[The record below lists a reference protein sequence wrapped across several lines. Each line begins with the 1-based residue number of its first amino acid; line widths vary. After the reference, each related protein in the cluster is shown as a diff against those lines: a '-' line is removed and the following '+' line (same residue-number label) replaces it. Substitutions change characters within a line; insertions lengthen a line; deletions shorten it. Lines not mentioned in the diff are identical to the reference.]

1 MELPEKPAV
10 IGLGYVGLPLAVALG
25 RAQAGTIG
33 FDVSPRRVEEL
44 RQGHDRTGETLPD
57 ALAASDIHFTCDPAD
72 LAAAT
77 FYIVAVPTPV
87 TPQRQPDL
95 SMVEGA
101 SHTVGRVL
109 KAGDVVVYESTV
121 YPGVTEDCCAPVL
134 ERESGLVAGR
144 DFGLGYSP
152 ERINPGDKQ
161 HTLESIVKVVAG
173 DTPKTLERVAALYES
188 IVPAGVFR
196 ASSIRVAE
204 AAKVIENTQRDVNIA
219 LMNEL
224 AMIFDRMGI
233 RTTEVLEAAR
243 TKWNFL
249 PFRPGL
255 VGGHCIG
262 VDPYYLASA
271 AETVGIHP
279 DMILSGRRTNSGMGE
294 FVARKTVKLLHQ
306 AGRSIAG
313 SRVAVLGMTFKEN
326 IPDYRNSQAPQI
338 IAELREY
345 GVQCFA
351 HDPMVDKASFTRST
365 GIELVGDGDLAELD
379 GVVLAVPHRAYV
391 ELGAAGLGRMLRR
404 PGVLVDVTSA
414 LKPEDIP
421 EGIHYWSL

>member
-25 RAQAGTIG
+25 RVQAGTIG
-33 FDVSPRRVEEL
+33 FDVSPGRVEEL
-44 RQGHDRTGETLPD
+44 RQGQDSTGETLPD

-173 DTPKTLERVAALYES
+173 DTPETLERVAALYES

-233 RTTEVLEAAR
+233 RTTEVLQAAR

-294 FVARKTVKLLHQ
+294 FVARKTAKLLHQ
-306 AGRSIAG
+306 AGHQVAG
-313 SRVAVLGMTFKEN
+313 ARVAILGMTFKEN

-338 IAELREY
+338 ISELREY

-351 HDPMVDKASFTRST
+351 HDPMVDEASFRRSK

-379 GVVLAVPHRAYV
+379 GIVLAVPHRAYI
-391 ELGAAGLGRMLRR
+391 ELGAAGLGRILRR

-414 LKPEDIP
+414 LKSEDIP
-421 EGIHYWSL
+421 EGIRYWSL

>member
-33 FDVSPRRVEEL
+33 FDVSPGRVEEL
-44 RQGHDRTGETLPD
+44 RRGHDSTGETLPD

-72 LAAAT
+72 LADAT

-109 KAGDVVVYESTV
+109 KPGDVVVYESTV

-134 ERESGLVAGR
+134 ERESGLAAGR

-173 DTPKTLERVAALYES
+173 DTPETLERVAALYES

-306 AGRSIAG
+306 AGHPVAG
-313 SRVAVLGMTFKEN
+313 SRVLVMGMTFKEN

-338 IAELREY
+338 IGELREY
-345 GVQCFA
+345 GVECFA
-351 HDPMVDKASFTRST
+351 HDPMVDAASFQRST
-365 GIELVGDGDLAELD
+365 GIELVGDGDLAEFD
-379 GVVLAVPHRAYV
+379 GIVLAVPHRAYI
-391 ELGAAGLGRMLRR
+391 ELGAVGLGRLLRR

-414 LKPEDIP
+414 LKPAEIP
-421 EGIHYWSL
+421 AGIRYWSL